1 MFGGKDDNQ
10 KDQKTAKTFQYRCTK
25 NCTFAGFYY
34 RAGEIISLPEKKEV
48 PHFEFV
54 EEIKISDK

>member
-10 KDQKTAKTFQYRCTK
+10 KDQKTAKTFQYRCTT
-25 NCTFAGFYY
+25 NCTFEGVYY

-48 PHFEFV
+48 PHFELV
-54 EEIKISDK
+54 EDEK